1 MKPIILGITGTIASG
16 KTVFTQALGK
26 LGFEVLNA
34 DKIVADLCKK
44 GNEGYKGL
52 LKLKIPGLTDKKGE
66 LKKEVLR
73 ELVFN
78 DSRIRKRVENV
89 LHPLATKV
97 IEKRFSDLKKGA
109 KLAVE
114 IPLLYEANMA
124 GLFDY
129 TIVVYRDEKKVL
141 DSVSKKYG
149 IDQKKAKNLLGIQM
163 SCGEKILLAD
173 ILVINNGTVEDLNAK
188 AKKLCSL
195 LSLF

>member
-1 MKPIILGITGTIASG
+1 MKPVILGITGTIASG

-34 DKIVADLCKK
+34 DKIIADLCKK
-44 GNEGYKGL
+44 DHEGYKEL
-52 LKLKIPGLTDKKGE
+52 LKLKIPGLINKKGE
-66 LKKEVLR
+66 LNKEVLR

-78 DSRIRKRVENV
+78 DARTRKRVEHA
-89 LHPLATKV
+89 LHPLAIKA
-97 IEKRFSDLKKGA
+97 IEKRFSELEKGA

-114 IPLLYEANMA
+114 IPLLYEANME

-129 TIVVYRDEKKVL
+129 TIVVYRNESKVI

-149 IDQKKAKNLLGIQM
+149 IDHKKAKNLLGIQM

-188 AKKLCSL
+188 AKRLCSL
-195 LSLF
+195 LSLL